1 MCAVLLVYVAD
12 NSERFYGAKK
22 IRATSA
28 PVVQNVFRSANGIS
42 FLATTYMGNVN
53 LVSLAESIVRTAQR
67 KNDEIFDG
75 SRLRFTTRLCITK
88 GWSLVVF
95 SRTRVTSQYSLRATG

>member
-1 MCAVLLVYVAD
+1 MYAVLLVYVAD

-28 PVVQNVFRSANGIS
+28 PVVQNIFRSANGIS
-42 FLATTYMGNVN
+42 FLATTSMGNVN

-75 SRLRFTTRLCITK
+75 SSAKIYDAPMYNAR
-88 GWSLVVF
+88 VVSPQSF
-95 SRTRVTSQYSLRATG
+95 RVRV